1 MSRGVQLCGF
11 ALNDERKLASS
22 EEATMKVREIMSS
35 DPVCCLPSD
44 SAQAVAA
51 ILRDRNIGSLPVVA
65 DKETNKLLGMITDR
79 DICCSIVADGLDIR
93 KTTISKFVSA
103 NPVTCRDGENVENV
117 ERMQEHQVRRVPVVD
132 GDGRCIGIVSQAD
145 LALKEKRPEKV
156 SKTVTEISKPQGQKS
171 LIAA

>member
-1 MSRGVQLCGF
+1 
-11 ALNDERKLASS
+11 
-22 EEATMKVREIMSS
+22 MKVREIMSS

-51 ILRDRNIGSLPVVA
+51 ILRDRNVGSLPVVE

-79 DICCSIVADGLDIR
+79 DLCCSIVADGLDAR
-93 KTTISKFVSA
+93 KTAISKFVSS
-103 NPVTCRDGENVENV
+103 NPVTCREGENVENV
-117 ERMQEHQVRRVPVVD
+117 ERAMQERQVRRIPVVD
-132 GDGRCIGIVSQAD
+132 GQGCCIGIVSQAD

-156 SKTVTEISKPQGQKS
+156 SKTVTEISKPQSERS